1 MLTLVLIAVVAFV
14 VTNLDDLVVL
24 TAFCGHER
32 YRLQEILLGQY
43 LGFGTLVGVSVV
55 GGVGAATFLTDH
67 VRWLGLLPITVGVYW
82 YANARRS
89 DGAASSRRPETQSSA
104 RTRAGLVAGIGITDG
119 ADNLGV
125 YIPLFAAIEP
135 FESTVVIAVFLL
147 AAGVWVLFAHWLA
160 RRPLLADRLDEHS
173 DTVVPIVLVSL
184 GVVILADLI

>member
-24 TAFCGHER
+24 SAFCGHER
-32 YRLQEILLGQY
+32 YRLREILLGQY

-55 GGVGAATFLTDH
+55 GGVGAATLLTDH
-67 VRWLGLLPITVGVYW
+67 VRWLGLLPLVVGVYW

-89 DGAASSRRPETQSSA
+89 DGDAPSRRIETQSSA

-119 ADNLGV
+119 ADNVGV
-125 YIPLFAAIEP
+125 YVPLFAAIEP
-135 FESTVVIAVFLL
+135 TESTVVIVVFSV

-160 RRPLLADRLDEHS
+160 SRPPLADRLDEHS
-173 DTVVPIVLVSL
+173 DTVVPVVLVSL
-184 GVVILADLI
+184 GVVILADVV